1 MSRKKLSLIL
11 IFTTVFS
18 SFFLFGCKVEKI
30 QFYRES
36 QAQNIIDKI
45 SNKKTQI
52 KKSSGM
58 IILKDESDDSFNM
71 RFGPSD
77 LNFDL
82 PVKF

>member
-1 MSRKKLSLIL
+1 MNKKKLSLIL
-11 IFTTVFS
+11 IFTAVFS

-36 QAQNIIDKI
+36 QAQNLIDKFQ
-45 SNKKTQI
+45 NKKPQV

-58 IILKDESDDSFNM
+58 IILKDEPNDNFNI

-77 LNFDL
+77 INFDL
-82 PVKF
+82 PAKF